1 MQVDTSCAAIKH
13 KRDNFLTRSNLNEH
27 IKLWSL
33 LSKAVVCTC
42 AGIIDCCEL
51 MISTSVRIIFSFP
64 AV

>member
-1 MQVDTSCAAIKH
+1 MQVDTSCAAIKN
-13 KRDNFLTRSNLNEH
+13 KRDSFLTRSNLNQH

-33 LSKAVVCTC
+33 LSKAVVYTC

-51 MISTSVRIIFSFP
+51 MISTSVRIIFSFS